1 MYLAKS
7 EASAAAAERQT
18 VVRSHRAAHKC
29 HARAA
34 AAAAAAVSTSN
45 RAVAVIV
52 AAAAAASVTRC
63 ALPPVTCRQ
72 AVCSTPEIVF
82 VRRAR
87 ASSSTA
93 PQQLGVVLYVLIH
106 RAQP

>member
-29 HARAA
+29 HARA